1 MSETLTQFGTS
12 FQSKIIASLLRDTKF
27 IQTIS
32 DILESSMFDSDSN
45 KWLVKTIRDYYHEY
59 KIQPTLEV
67 IKYKVDEIDND
78 VLKVGVVDK
87 LREVWQNLE
96 ATDLEFVQTQTLDFC
111 KNQTL
116 KNAILNSVELLENKD
131 YDGIKS
137 IIDEAMKAGTTRDLG
152 HDYLISL
159 EERLSESSRKTT
171 KTPWDIVNEVMDGG
185 LGAGELGV
193 IVAPAG

>member
-67 IKYKVDEIDND
+67 IKYKVDDM
-78 VLKVGVVDK
+78 
-87 LREVWQNLE
+87 
-96 ATDLEFVQTQTLDFC
+96 TD
-111 KNQTL
+111 
-116 KNAILNSVELLENKD
+116 
-131 YDGIKS
+131 
-137 IIDEAMKAGTTRDLG
+137 
-152 HDYLISL
+152 
-159 EERLSESSRKTT
+159 
-171 KTPWDIVNEVMDGG
+171 P
-185 LGAGELGV
+185 
-193 IVAPAG
+193 

>member
-67 IKYKVDEIDND
+67 IKYKFQKMFLE
-78 VLKVGVVDK
+78 DK
-87 LREVWQNLE
+87 LYTALPNLNRWLL
-96 ATDLEFVQTQTLDFC
+96 TNF
-111 KNQTL
+111 NQ
-116 KNAILNSVELLENKD
+116 LNHYAE
-131 YDGIKS
+131 
-137 IIDEAMKAGTTRDLG
+137 
-152 HDYLISL
+152 
-159 EERLSESSRKTT
+159 KTH
-171 KTPWDIVNEVMDGG
+171 E
-185 LGAGELGV
+185 
-193 IVAPAG
+193 